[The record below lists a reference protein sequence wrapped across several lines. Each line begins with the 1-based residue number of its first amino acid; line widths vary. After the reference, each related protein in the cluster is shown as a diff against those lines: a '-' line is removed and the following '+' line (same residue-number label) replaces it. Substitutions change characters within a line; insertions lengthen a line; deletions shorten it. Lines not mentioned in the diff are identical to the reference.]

1 MWYNR
6 HKYSPSFLLIHLIT
20 LFITIIII
28 ANVLYIFC
36 KVMSHKNTDF
46 VIVKFDYEASD
57 SHELGIQKGEKLT
70 LIDDS
75 QHWWKV
81 MNSFGKTGYVPSNYV
96 KRSKQVSTC
105 YYL

>member
-1 MWYNR
+1 
-6 HKYSPSFLLIHLIT
+6 
-20 LFITIIII
+20 
-28 ANVLYIFC
+28 
-36 KVMSHKNTDF
+36 MSHKNTDF